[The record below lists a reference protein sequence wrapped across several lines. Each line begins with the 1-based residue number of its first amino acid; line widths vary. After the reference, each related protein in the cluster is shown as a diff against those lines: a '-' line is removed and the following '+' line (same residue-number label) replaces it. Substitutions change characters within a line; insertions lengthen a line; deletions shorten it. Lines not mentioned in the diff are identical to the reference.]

1 MNSARKTSW
10 YVGEVVTYLVHNHQ
24 DQVHHLAVISVAKKS
39 KMDKF
44 NVPAITLFHDNEAK
58 KIIVCNVE
66 DIITL
71 AGIVRFN
78 NHSNEFKV
86 IWLDASYYKKL
97 DDRKRGE
104 ISHM

>member
-1 MNSARKTSW
+1 MNRARKTSW

-24 DQVHHLAVISVAKKS
+24 DQVHHLAVISVAKKN
-39 KMDKF
+39 MLDRF
-44 NVPAITLFHDNEAK
+44 NVPVTTMFHEYETK
-58 KIIVCNVE
+58 KVMVCDVE
-66 DIITL
+66 DIFAL
-71 AGIVRFN
+71 AGLVRFS

-86 IWLDASYYKKL
+86 IWLDALYYKKL